1 MASETVDPAYLFTHC
16 IVMTYTLTYSQNG
29 SITPET
35 FSPRQILTGSGDGT
49 CALWD
54 VESGTMM
61 QSFSGHAGDVMSLNL
76 SPAESGATF
85 ASGVSVLN

>member
-1 MASETVDPAYLFTHC
+1 MAPEKVGPAYFFTHY

-29 SITPET
+29 NITAET
-35 FSPRQILTGSGDGT
+35 FFPRQILTGSGDGT

-61 QSFSGHAGDVMSLNL
+61 QSFSGHAGDVMSLDL

-85 ASGVSVLN
+85 ASGVSVLH